1 MTREAQGF
9 SLNPVIARETIP
21 VCELPLSLV
30 LLSQDATYPWL
41 MLVPRRPNIAELA
54 DLSRQERETLME
66 EIVQAST
73 ALKDVTGCDK
83 INVATF
89 GNMVAQLHC
98 HVIARFHVDAAW
110 PKPVWGIVPP
120 RPYEAAAKDALIEKL
135 RQKLTAP

>member
-1 MTREAQGF
+1 MTSQALGF
-9 SLNPVIARETIP
+9 SLNSVIASETVQ

-41 MLVPRRPNIAELA
+41 MLVPRRPDIAELA
-54 DLSRQERETLME
+54 DLSRHEREMLME

-73 ALKDVTGCDK
+73 ALKEVTGCDK

-110 PKPVWGIVPP
+110 PKPVWGIAPP
-120 RPYEAAAKDALIEKL
+120 RPYETAARDALLTKL
-135 RQKLTAP
+135 RQKLAAA